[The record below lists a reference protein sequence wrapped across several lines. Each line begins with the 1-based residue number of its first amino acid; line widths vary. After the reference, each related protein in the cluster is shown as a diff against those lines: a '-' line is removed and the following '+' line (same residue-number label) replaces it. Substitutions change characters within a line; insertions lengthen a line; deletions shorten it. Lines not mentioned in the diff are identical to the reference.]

1 MNRNG
6 LLHNKGCAML
16 PNQARSGANRILF
29 LGFMTAMLIGG
40 TITVSAQG
48 DSSTCPAYIETV
60 LDSVS
65 AACAGISR
73 NQVCYGNNSIEA
85 QWNSSID
92 FAAPGDRAS
101 VIALR
106 RLVTAPL
113 QPDAGTWG
121 VAMLALQAN
130 LPDATPGQN
139 VTFIVF
145 GDAEV
150 TPERSVPGYDAPM
163 QVFRL
168 STGITGIACQ
178 DVAQSGMIVQAPEA
192 TTVNFRINDV
202 EVKVGSSALFQ
213 IDGDDLTVDTIEGF
227 IEVTADGATEVA
239 GEGVSVRVPRGGRPL
254 RAALTRLSRASN
266 VPWRLLPRQV
276 RAMPSIPEG
285 QIVSLND
292 CFHPSAQRAARN
304 PIAVRAGEPI
314 VLRLTIPHSALELAR
329 AIQRR
334 TRNALFIDGQTM
346 PPLTRVG
353 PWRGIGEEFG
363 GALGIEVYWAL
374 PARESGTV
382 RVRLDMR
389 TLDGQPI
396 MTGVDG
402 PDRDRLPEII
412 LPQRSTFCA
421 LQIGGV

>member
-1 MNRNG
+1 
-6 LLHNKGCAML
+6 
-16 PNQARSGANRILF
+16 
-29 LGFMTAMLIGG
+29 
-40 TITVSAQG
+40 
-48 DSSTCPAYIETV
+48 
-60 LDSVS
+60 
-65 AACAGISR
+65 
-73 NQVCYGNNSIEA
+73 
-85 QWNSSID
+85 
-92 FAAPGDRAS
+92 
-101 VIALR
+101 
-106 RLVTAPL
+106 
-113 QPDAGTWG
+113 
-121 VAMLALQAN
+121 
-130 LPDATPGQN
+130 
-139 VTFIVF
+139 
-145 GDAEV
+145 
-150 TPERSVPGYDAPM
+150 
-163 QVFRL
+163 
-168 STGITGIACQ
+168 
-178 DVAQSGMIVQAPEA
+178 
-192 TTVNFRINDV
+192 
-202 EVKVGSSALFQ
+202 
-213 IDGDDLTVDTIEGF
+213 
-227 IEVTADGATEVA
+227 
-239 GEGVSVRVPRGGRPL
+239 
-254 RAALTRLSRASN
+254 
-266 VPWRLLPRQV
+266 V